1 MYQMYLTL
9 HVQVVFLQDDPANS
23 LVIVDGLYSTCGE
36 NSSVNQP
43 ITLEPFSWYPTEVG
57 IVGYWRYL
65 AVVLKPAKYIK
76 CIQICSIYLLG
87 DIFEFIIQQG

>member
-23 LVIVDGLYSTCGE
+23 LVILDGLHSTCGE

-43 ITLEPFSWYPTEVG
+43 NYFRT
-57 IVGYWRYL
+57 
-65 AVVLKPAKYIK
+65 
-76 CIQICSIYLLG
+76 IQLVSH
-87 DIFEFIIQQG
+87 